1 MLMLHQRHFITLLL
15 GCLLALSAAVARDPS
30 HYKEEAARDARERL
44 RLMQSISAG
53 FSAET
58 DEIDDRSRLE
68 FAAKPLLRYSDPT
81 RGLENATTLLDASLW
96 RLGES
101 GRPTAI
107 VTLEMYRAPNQPD
120 VLA

>member
-1 MLMLHQRHFITLLL
+1 MPHQCYFLLSVLL
-15 GCLLALSAAVARDPS
+15 GGLLGVSAAAAQDAS
-30 HYKEEAARDARERL
+30 NSKEETAREATARL
-44 RLMQSISAG
+44 ELMQSTIAG
-53 FSAET
+53 FSAEG
-58 DEIDDRSRLE
+58 DEIDDRSRLK

-81 RGLENATTLLDASLW
+81 RGLENETTLLDASLW

-120 VLA
+120 V